1 MKLRSAAMEKYPEG
15 VSGIDTVSRDLKS
28 LLLNGL
34 ARPARE
40 TILACATQCRFAAKS
55 VVTNEGRPADRLFL
69 LTKGFARHFYTT
81 EEGKKFLL
89 EWLGPGVLF
98 GAPTILSTR
107 SSYLTSTEMVTDS
120 SVLVWDRTTIRGLV
134 ARYPTLLES
143 ALLIAS
149 DYVAWHLM
157 SDENFS

>member
-1 MKLRSAAMEKYPEG
+1 MDKHPVG
-15 VSGIDTVSRDLKS
+15 VSGIDTVSWDLKS
-28 LLLNGL
+28 PFLDGL
-34 ARPARE
+34 ARSARE

-55 VVTNEGRPADRLFL
+55 VVTSEGRPADRLFL
-69 LTKGFARHFYTT
+69 LTNGFARHFYIT
-81 EEGKKFLL
+81 EEGKKFFL
-89 EWLGPGVLF
+89 EWLWPGVLF
-98 GAPTILSTR
+98 GARTILSTR

-134 ARYPTLLES
+134 ARYPSLLEN

-157 SDENFS
+157 SNENFS